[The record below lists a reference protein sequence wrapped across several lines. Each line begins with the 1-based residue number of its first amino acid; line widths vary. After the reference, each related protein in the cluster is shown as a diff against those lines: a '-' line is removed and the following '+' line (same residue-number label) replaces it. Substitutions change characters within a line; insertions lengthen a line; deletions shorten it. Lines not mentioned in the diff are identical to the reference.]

1 MKRKW
6 LIIVIAIL
14 LSPIL
19 FILGLIL
26 LQKPFMSLAVNG
38 KVVAVV
44 RQPFFRPNWSYGSA
58 DFYAGGKKIFSLP
71 ENYLLDGGPIFIYP
85 FADGQ
90 RFLCIYDDD
99 AAVLVFVVDFN
110 TGSTKTVGS
119 REWPTNDY
127 LRKYLTERAPH
138 VVMETKG
145 VVRLPNYTELQEVS
159 SNVTLLSVSQFR
171 TASFPTL
178 DLGLFRRYWKK
189 DEILDELNTNRQS
202 VWP

>member
-1 MKRKW
+1 MNKRTFI
-6 LIIVIAIL
+6 LIAIYVITSVVFVVLSPVLFRKRTVPL
-14 LSPIL
+14 LS
-19 FILGLIL
+19 
-26 LQKPFMSLAVNG
+26 NDR
-38 KVVAVV
+38 VVAVAKPPLV
-44 RQPFFRPNWSYGSA
+44 SKDNGCGVYV
-58 DFYAGGKKIFSLP
+58 GKTRIFSLWEGFFNFP
-71 ENYLLDGGPIFIYP
+71 LFIYP